1 MSDLNIIAIH
11 PITRRVTFSFN
22 TVPLKVEGMS
32 ALLQLCV
39 KTVLTTAGSDIFAP
53 EYGGGAR
60 AYIKSGLYVSDMP
73 RIASELSQ
81 VVRKAE
87 RDIFQNQET
96 ESAGKAI
103 PADERLKSLTLLS
116 VNWNEVDQRIDAR
129 ILVTSVAGE
138 SADVSLANQIR
149 IR

>member
-1 MSDLNIIAIH
+1 MSDLNVIAIH
-11 PITRRVTFSFN
+11 PVTRRVTFSFN
-22 TVPLKVEGMS
+22 TVPAKAEGME

-53 EYGGGAR
+53 SYGGGAR
-60 AYIKSGLYVSDMP
+60 AYIRSGLYISDMP
-73 RIASELSQ
+73 RVASDLSQ

-87 RDIFQNQET
+87 KDIFQNQEAET
-96 ESAGKAI
+96 AGKSI
-103 PADERLKSLTLLS
+103 PADERLKSMTLLS
-116 VNWNEVDQRIDAR
+116 VNWNNVDQRIDAR

-138 SADVSLANQIR
+138 SADVNLANQIR